1 MTAVKE
7 PLPIMLFETQEAWA
21 DWLAEH
27 HETHRGLRLKIAKK
41 HSEFHSV
48 TYAEALDT
56 ALCYGWIDSRK
67 ESFNGDFF
75 LQCFT
80 PRNPRSI
87 WSQINRTKAEAM
99 MEAGK
104 MMPRGLAAIETAKLN
119 GNWEQAYA
127 SQKIISVPEDFAEA
141 LNNSPQAKTFFESLS
156 SANRYAYLFRLHAS
170 KKPETRQKNITRFI
184 AMLEEG
190 QTFH

>member
-7 PLPIMLFETQEAWA
+7 PLPIMLFETQQAWA

-27 HETHRGLRLKIAKK
+27 HETHRGLRLQIAKK
-41 HSEFHSV
+41 NSGFRSV

-56 ALCYGWIDSRK
+56 ALCYGWIDSKK
-67 ESFNGDFF
+67 EGFNEDFF

-87 WSQINRTKAEAM
+87 WSQINRTKAEALI
-99 MEAGK
+99 EAGK
-104 MMPRGLAAIETAKLN
+104 MMPRGLAAIETAKVN

-141 LNNSPQAKTFFESLS
+141 LNNNPQAKTFFESLT

>member
-7 PLPIMLFETQEAWA
+7 PLPIMLFETQQAWA

-27 HETHRGLRLKIAKK
+27 HETHRGLRLQIAKK

-56 ALCYGWIDSRK
+56 ALCYGWIDSKK
-67 ESFNGDFF
+67 EGFNEDFF
-75 LQCFT
+75 LQSFT

-87 WSQINRTKAEAM
+87 WSQINRTKAEALI
-99 MEAGK
+99 EAGK

-127 SQKIISVPEDFAEA
+127 SQKTISVPEDFVEA
-141 LNNSPQAKTFFESLS
+141 LNNNPRAKTFFESLTS
-156 SANRYAYLFRLHAS
+156 VNRYAYLFRLHAS